1 MICPECKKDVAPADG
16 RCPNC
21 EALLTADQEQ
31 RADDFA
37 EDQTLIVPGG
47 AAQDSDETLLI
58 GSERGDSGETVWSPV
73 AEDDEGTILAAG
85 SADDLTEVDSSGGSG
100 AAPRSDSGPLELGQ
114 EFGKRYHIIKLLGLG
129 GMGAVYQAWDIVLG
143 IVVALKVVRP
153 EIGADPEKAAE
164 LDQRFKRELLL
175 AREVTHKNVVRI
187 HDLGE
192 IDGIKYITMSFID
205 GEDLSSVLKREG
217 KLSVEQALPII
228 RSVLSG
234 LVAAHDAGVVHRDLK
249 PANIM
254 ISSEDGE
261 AHLMDFG
268 VARST
273 SAESTRP
280 PAIAGLDLA
289 KLDIPDLGAT
299 MAGAVVGTLQYM
311 PPEQFR
317 GQIADQRADLY
328 TLGLI
333 FYDMLVGGGRAKS
346 AKSAVSE
353 VLERSEKPPPPI
365 RSVVPEVPE
374 PLEKIIS
381 RCLEPN
387 PEDRYQTTRELSED
401 LGRLDDTGHLQPVK
415 RLLTG
420 KMLVATVGLVMALL
434 AGTWWLATSR
444 APEQQPDPMSI
455 LIADIDNQTGDETF
469 DGAVEQ
475 ALNIAMEGA
484 GFISSY
490 SRPKAQ
496 EVAAQLLPDSALDA
510 TMSRLVARREGIDV
524 VLAGSIAAKGSG
536 YRITVKALDAGADSE
551 DGEALATVR
560 ESAKSK
566 EDVLPAVGRLASDMR
581 KKLGD
586 TQPESAR
593 MAAAETF
600 TAASLEAMN
609 AYAEG
614 QALSVQGQ
622 FMEAL
627 GSYQRAVEED
637 PEFGR
642 AYAGMGVVYGNL
654 RQPDEAEESYQ
665 KALQYVDRMSERER
679 YRTLGGYY
687 LLVSRNYPEAIA
699 SYEKLVELYPADGG
713 GHSNLALSYLYER
726 DFQKAVQE
734 GKVAV
739 DLDPGNMLKRMNYS
753 MYAMYA
759 GDFETSIAESQKV
772 LEQNPSFGYAIFTAA
787 RSAAADG
794 RLDEARQMYQDL
806 GSSDA
811 LGAALAPIGRAD
823 LAVTSGTYRQA
834 AEILEPLAPLSEASA
849 ESAPVMV
856 MLAESYLAL
865 GRLDEAQELAAT
877 ASRLNEQE
885 SVLYPAARVLIAA
898 GDSEGARTIA
908 GTLENQL
915 QAQTVAYARLI
926 EGEIAL
932 LEGRLLEAIEAL
944 RDGRERHD
952 TWFAHFLL
960 GRAYFEGE
968 QFAEALGELEICL
981 DRKGEIVDLFLI
993 DSATLRYLPPAYYWL
1008 GRVQEELGST
1018 VPARSNYRTYLEIRG
1033 NTDAPDPL
1041 AADASR
1047 RWSALEPSQSATG

>member
-1 MICPECKKDVAPADG
+1 MA
-16 RCPNC
+16 
-21 EALLTADQEQ
+21 EA
-31 RADDFA
+31 RALEF
-37 EDQTLIVPGG
+37 
-47 AAQDSDETLLI
+47 
-58 GSERGDSGETVWSPV
+58 EREK
-73 AEDDEGTILAAG
+73 L
-85 SADDLTEVDSSGGSG
+85 
-100 AAPRSDSGPLELGQ
+100 PL
-114 EFGKRYHIIKLLGLG
+114 
-129 GMGAVYQAWDIVLG
+129 W
-143 IVVALKVVRP
+143 
-153 EIGADPEKAAE
+153 IGADPEKAAE

-217 KLSVEQALPII
+217 KLSVEQALPIV

-254 ISSEDGE
+254 INSEDGE

-273 SAESTRP
+273 SAESTKP
-280 PAIAGLDLA
+280 PAIAGLDLE
-289 KLDIPDLGAT
+289 KLDIPDLGET

-317 GQIADQRADLY
+317 GQVADQRADLY

-353 VLERSEKPPPPI
+353 VLNRSEEPPPSI

-374 PLEKIIS
+374 PIERIVS
-381 RCLEPN
+381 RCLEPGL
-387 PEDRYQTTRELSED
+387 EDRYQTTRELAEELD
-401 LGRLDDTGHLQPVK
+401 ALDDQGNLRPVK

-420 KMLVATVGLVMALL
+420 KMLIASAGLVLALL

-444 APEQQPDPMSI
+444 APAQQPDPMSI
-455 LIADIDNQTGDETF
+455 LIADIENQTGDASF
-469 DGAVEQ
+469 NGAVEQ
-475 ALNIAMEGA
+475 ALDIAMEGA

-496 EVAAQLLPDSALDA
+496 KVSAQLMPDSALDA

-524 VLAGSIAAKGSG
+524 VLAGSIAEKGSG
-536 YRITVKALDAGADSE
+536 YRITVKAIDVGAESE
-551 DGEALATVR
+551 DAEALATVR

-566 EDVLPAVGRLASDMR
+566 SDVLPAVGRLAADLR
-581 KKLGD
+581 GKLGD
-586 TQPESAR
+586 TEPASAR
-593 MAAAETF
+593 IAAAETF
-600 TAASLEAMN
+600 TAASLEAMS

-622 FMEAL
+622 FMQAL
-627 GSYQRAVEED
+627 ESYQRAVEED

-699 SYEKLVELYPADGG
+699 SYEKLVELFPADGG

-726 DFQKAVQE
+726 DFDKAFQE

-739 DLDPGNMLKRMNYS
+739 DLDPGNMLKRMNYA

-759 GDFETSIAESQKV
+759 GDFETSITESQRV
-772 LEQNPSFGYAIFTAA
+772 LEQNPAFGYAIFTAA
-787 RSAAADG
+787 RSAAADD
-794 RLDEARQMYQDL
+794 RLDEAATMYEDL
-806 GSSDA
+806 GASDA

-823 LAVTSGTYRQA
+823 LTMTLGRYGEAV
-834 AEILEPLAPLSEASA
+834 EILAPLAPMSEASA
-849 ESAPVMV
+849 ETAPVMV
-856 MLAESYLAL
+856 MLAESHRAL

-898 GDSEGARTIA
+898 GDLEGARQIA
-908 GTLENQL
+908 ATLENQL
-915 QAQTVAYARLI
+915 QNQTVAYARLI

-932 LEGRLLEAIEAL
+932 NEGRLLEAIEAL
-944 RDGRERHD
+944 REGRERYD
-952 TWFAHFLL
+952 SWFAHFLL
-960 GRAYFEGE
+960 GQAYVEGE
-968 QFAEALGELEICL
+968 QYAEAMGELEISL

-993 DSATLRYLPPAYYWL
+993 DSATLRYLPPVYYWL
-1008 GRVQEELGST
+1008 GRAQEGLGSKD
-1018 VPARSNYRTYLEIRG
+1018 PARDNYRQYLELRG
-1033 NTDAPDPL
+1033 NTDASDPL

-1047 RWSALEPSQSATG
+1047 RWSKLGPQQATG